1 MKILATVGNELEAS
15 LITGRLQEAGI
26 HSIQRSEQLPQYT
39 IGPYSILVED
49 QDYTRAREILAQDE
63 GGFDEDE
70 LARLSD
76 QAAEDARAH
85 AERSA
90 HPAASTPETAKPRHW
105 LRRIL
110 GNRQRREQTPE
121 NRAPERDKID

>member
-1 MKILATVGNELEAS
+1 LKILTTVSNDLEAS

-39 IGPYSILVED
+39 IGPYSVLVED
-49 QDYTRAREILAQDE
+49 DDYTRAREILAQDE
-63 GGFDEDE
+63 GGFDENE

-76 QAAEDARAH
+76 QAAEDARAR

-90 HPAASTPETAKPRHW
+90 QAAASTPETGKPRHW

-110 GNRQRREQTPE
+110 RV
-121 NRAPERDKID
+121 RAG